1 MIIDGRKI
9 AEKIKEK
16 LKEEI
21 SKSDMKLKIAII
33 QVGYDIASSK
43 FIEKK
48 ERFAEEVGVRARI
61 YKFPIDISTNKLRK
75 KIAEITHPQAG
86 KKQNFGV
93 IIQLPL
99 PSHINTQYILDS
111 VPLNND
117 VDMLSSKSTGEFSV
131 GKSNILPPV
140 VGVVKNILSLSG
152 STSKLS
158 GKNIVVVGE
167 GLLVGKPVA
176 TWLINEG
183 ATVSVLNKETHNIS
197 NFTKEADIII
207 SGAGSPGLIK
217 PDMIKAGVVLIDA
230 GTSEQAGKL
239 VGDIDPACKDKALF
253 FTPVPGGVGP
263 ITVAMVFKNLVE
275 LNR

>member
-197 NFTKEADIII
+197 NFTKEAESDI
-207 SGAGSPGLIK
+207 GSLDIK
-217 PDMIKAGVVLIDA
+217 VRARVLEKIGWLRDNFETVNHLPL
-230 GTSEQAGKL
+230 GYGWQGFFKL
-239 VGDIDPACKDKALF
+239 RVGDWQVIYKIHGR
-253 FTPVPGGVGP
+253 T
-263 ITVAMVFKNLVE
+263 ITILRIGHRRE
-275 LNR
+275 IYGR